1 MIIIGIDPHKSSI
14 TAAAV
19 DDSGRELGVRRFV
32 VNAGT
37 AKQLLGWAAQWP
49 QRRFAVEGANGL
61 GRGTAQILVSG
72 GEHVVDVP
80 STLAMKVRVLSTGGG
95 RKSDPADAYAVA
107 ATALRQTNLRAVAAE
122 DQSTILRLLADRRDD
137 LGQEHAR
144 LLNRLHRL
152 LRELIP
158 GGVEQGLSA
167 DKAAAA
173 LRRVR
178 PATATDTVRREL
190 AKELLADVRRIDV
203 QMKSNEKQTRE
214 ALAASSSTLQQV
226 RGIGVIFAAKV
237 LGHVGDITR
246 FPNASHFASYTGT
259 APLDA
264 SSGQNNRHRLNTGG
278 NRQLNAVL
286 HTMAVCQ
293 SRDPGPGRDY
303 YLKKIAEGK
312 TPKEARRALKRRLS
326 NVLYRQILHDH
337 QHASQ
342 PAQTAAA

>member
-173 LRRVR
+173 LRR
-178 PATATDTVRREL
+178 
-190 AKELLADVRRIDV
+190 IDV

-264 SSGQNNRHRLNTGG
+264 SSGQNNRRRLNTGG